1 MRDVLILTSGQE
13 EHPYVARNLR
23 DHLEELAGSDL
34 RVEVKELGQDGLQGW
49 LMWLRER
56 LAKRSK
62 GGDQVLKWVR
72 RAADGAL
79 GQSRWPELR
88 RGVARALEESRPE
101 LVVFFDPAVG
111 MALQERVRDRS
122 EAGFQRVGVA
132 LEAEDLR
139 AWEKVSADLIWVAD
153 EGSAEDLKEKN
164 PEAKE
169 VVAGGWP
176 VRPDFVCPEKQ
187 DAKPS
192 PGNFRILYLVNSR
205 RRKAVR
211 TAERLLAIPKVEVT
225 AVVGREEELK
235 KNLRVALP
243 EAKER
248 LVVRGWV
255 KDLAGLIREHDLVVT
270 KPGTISVREILAVG
284 QPVVLVEGGKKSEER
299 KDMCRLVI
307 RIGCGALADSPKE
320 IAQRVETALEG
331 GGAGLREWR
340 RRARKEAHRSAGAV
354 ERLAARVLQM
364 AKSSRVTER
373 SPELRLLPPMAES
386 GRKQLLMVD
395 LHAHTMFSDGR
406 LTLRELVDFYGRR
419 GFDALSVTDH
429 LVDPR
434 RLLGRLAGM
443 TGLVLTPEDLPEYF
457 RALGEERNRAWAKY
471 RMILFPGLEFNH
483 DGLTAK
489 RSAHLLGVDL
499 KEPIDP
505 SLSLKEICQQI
516 REQGGLTIAAH
527 PHHMSSAWGR
537 DTLYL
542 WERKEEYREL
552 IDAWE
557 IGNRDDL
564 FNPVGLKRMPFIAGS
579 DFHKPKHLISWKTLL
594 FCEKDP
600 EAIKQ
605 CIRKNQDV
613 SITLYRDHRFGNSE
627 RTPALAI
634 QTSTSTAVG

>member
-34 RVEVKELGQDGLQGW
+34 RVEVRELGQDGLQGW
-49 LMWLRER
+49 LAWLRER

-72 RAADGAL
+72 RVADGAL

-132 LEAEDLR
+132 LDAEDLR
-139 AWEKVSADLIWVAD
+139 AWEKVPADLIWVAD
-153 EGSAEDLKEKN
+153 VGPGEALKEKN

-176 VRPDFVCPEKQ
+176 ARSEFVCAEKQ
-187 DAKPS
+187 DAKS
-192 PGNFRILYLVNSR
+192 AAGKFRILYLVNSR

-211 TAERLLAIPKVEVT
+211 TAERLLAIPKVEIT

-235 KNLRVALP
+235 KNLREALP

-248 LVVRGWV
+248 LTVRGWV

-284 QPVVLVEGGKKSEER
+284 QPVVLVEGGKKSNER
-299 KDMCRLVI
+299 KDMCRLVT
-307 RIGCGALADSPKE
+307 RIGCGALADSPKA

-331 GGAGLREWR
+331 GGVGLREWR
-340 RRARKEAHRSAGAV
+340 RRARKEAQRCEGAV
-354 ERLAARVLQM
+354 ERLAARILQM

-373 SPELRLLPPMAES
+373 SPELRLLPPMADS

-443 TGLVLTPEDLPEYF
+443 TGLVLTPEDLAEYF
-457 RALGEERNRAWAKY
+457 RALAEERNRAWAKY

-489 RSAHLLGVDL
+489 GSAHLLGVDL

-505 SLSLKEICQQI
+505 SFSLKEICQEI
-516 REQGGLTIAAH
+516 RQQGGLTIAAH

-600 EAIKQ
+600 EAIKE

-613 SITLYRDHRFGNSE
+613 SITLYRDHRFGMEARVEVADAKIS
-627 RTPALAI
+627 
-634 QTSTSTAVG
+634 SSVGGG